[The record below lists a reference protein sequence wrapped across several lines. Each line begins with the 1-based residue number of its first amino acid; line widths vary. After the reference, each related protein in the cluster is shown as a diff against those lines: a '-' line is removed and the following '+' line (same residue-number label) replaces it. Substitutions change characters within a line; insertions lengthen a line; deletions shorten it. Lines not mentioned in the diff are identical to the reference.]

1 MEKGEIV
8 RTAEPKTLFQI
19 LSVNFLSL
27 LVPLNR
33 IAQKWPCI
41 TTSSSAEHTISW
53 FSHLSQT
60 SDRANPGGSRQSA
73 ARARTILSP
82 NQTFYGISPKAV
94 SRAGPLGH
102 VYLAKHF

>member
-33 IAQKWPCI
+33 IAQK
-41 TTSSSAEHTISW
+41 
-53 FSHLSQT
+53 
-60 SDRANPGGSRQSA
+60 
-73 ARARTILSP
+73 
-82 NQTFYGISPKAV
+82 
-94 SRAGPLGH
+94 
-102 VYLAKHF
+102 